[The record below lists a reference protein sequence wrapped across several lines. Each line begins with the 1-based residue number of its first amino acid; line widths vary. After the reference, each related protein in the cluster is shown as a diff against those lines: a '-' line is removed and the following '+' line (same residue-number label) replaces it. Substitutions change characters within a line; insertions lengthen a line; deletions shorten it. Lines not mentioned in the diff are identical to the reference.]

1 MQGLESLSLR
11 VERHVYNAQKI
22 AEFLNDHPK
31 VAWVRY
37 PGLKDSPDHALAER
51 DFPKG
56 VGSIFTFGL
65 KGGVEAGK
73 ELISNLKLFSLLANV
88 ADAKSLIIQ
97 PASTT
102 HAQLNAEEL
111 ASVGITSDLI
121 RISVGVENVND
132 LIADLTQ
139 ALDKL
144 D

>member
-1 MQGLESLSLR
+1 M
-11 VERHVYNAQKI
+11 
-22 AEFLNDHPK
+22 
-31 VAWVRY
+31 
-37 PGLKDSPDHALAER
+37 
-51 DFPKG
+51 
-56 VGSIFTFGL
+56 

-73 ELISNLKLFSLLANV
+73 ELIANLKLFSLLANV